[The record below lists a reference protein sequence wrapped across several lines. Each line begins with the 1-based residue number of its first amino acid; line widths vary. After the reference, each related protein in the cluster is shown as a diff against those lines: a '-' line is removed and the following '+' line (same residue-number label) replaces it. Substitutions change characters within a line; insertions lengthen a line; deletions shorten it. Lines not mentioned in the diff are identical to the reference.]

1 MIFNCPG
8 SLRFKKPYPETMKCR
23 HCNAEVEI
31 WSDEVETTCKN
42 CTRIIYRIE
51 GQSCIDWCKYAKECI
66 GVEKYGGYI
75 KNKKG
80 VNDVLLSM

>member
-8 SLRFKKPYPETMKCR
+8 AQRFKQPHPETMKCR
-23 HCNAEVEI
+23 HCGAEVEM
-31 WSDEVETTCKN
+31 WSDEVEVACKN
-42 CTRIIYRIE
+42 CTKRICRIE
-51 GQSCIDWCKYAKECI
+51 GQSCLDWCKYAKECV
-66 GVEKYGGYI
+66 GDEKYGKYM